1 MLLSLLSGGSLIDVI
16 VQLLLIMP
24 IILFSLSFHE
34 TAHGYVAYKCGDPT
48 AHNLGRLSL
57 NPLRHLDPIG
67 FLSMLLIGYGW
78 AKPVP
83 VNARYF
89 RNPKR
94 GMAITAAA
102 GPISNLLLGL
112 IATVLS
118 AFLLVL
124 SVRMQTAVHIAPI
137 LLRFVD
143 YLYTV
148 CYLSA
153 YLNFVFAFFNL
164 IPLPPFDGSRI
175 ALLFL
180 PQKYYFKIM
189 RYERQIMF
197 GLLIT
202 LFALSYAYDFS
213 PTGFLAQRLFDTL
226 FTPLAKLFIRLLL
239 PVYEL

>member
-1 MLLSLLSGGSLIDVI
+1 MLLSLLSGGSLQSII
-16 VQLLLIMP
+16 IELLLLMP

-34 TAHGYVAYKCGDPT
+34 TAHGFVAYKCGDPT

-94 GMAITAAA
+94 GMALTAAA
-102 GPISNLLLGL
+102 GPISNLFLGL
-112 IATVLS
+112 IST
-118 AFLLVL
+118 LLLALINVW
-124 SVRMQTAVHIAPI
+124 SFRMKLNADVAPI
-137 LLRFVD
+137 LLSLTD

-148 CYLSA
+148 FFLSA
-153 YLNFVFAFFNL
+153 YVNFVFAFFNL

-175 ALLFL
+175 AFVFL

-197 GLLIT
+197 GLLIS
-202 LFALSYAYDFS
+202 LFVLSYTFDFS
-213 PTGFLAQRLFDTL
+213 PTGFLAQWLINL
-226 FTPLAKLFIRLLL
+226 LYSPFTKLFVKLLL
-239 PVYEL
+239 P

>member
-1 MLLSLLSGGSLIDVI
+1 MLLSLLSGGSLKDAII
-16 VQLLLIMP
+16 QLLLLMP
-24 IILFSLSFHE
+24 IILFSLSLHE
-34 TAHGYVAYKCGDPT
+34 TAHGFVAYKCGDPT

-57 NPLRHLDPIG
+57 NPLRHLDPVG

-83 VNARYF
+83 INTRYF

-102 GPISNLLLGL
+102 GPLANLLLGL
-112 IATVLS
+112 FNTVLL
-118 AFLLVL
+118 AFVAVWIGLVPPANALVL
-124 SVRMQTAVHIAPI
+124 QLA
-137 LLRFVD
+137 L

-148 CYLSA
+148 FYLGA
-153 YLNFVFAFFNL
+153 YLNFAFAFFNL

-180 PQKYYFKIM
+180 PTKYYFKIM
-189 RYERQIMF
+189 RYERQIML

-202 LFALSYAYDFS
+202 LFALSYLFDFS
-213 PTGFLAQRLFDTL
+213 PTGYLASRLIDLIGDPLCRLF
-226 FTPLAKLFIRLLL
+226 AALLT
-239 PVYEL
+239 

>member
-1 MLLSLLSGGSLIDVI
+1 MLLTLLSGGSLVDVLI
-16 VQLLLIMP
+16 QLLLLMP
-24 IILFSLSFHE
+24 IILFSLSLHE
-34 TAHGYVAYKCGDPT
+34 TAHGFVAYKCGDPT

-67 FLSMLLIGYGW
+67 FVSMLLIGYGW

-83 VNARYF
+83 INVRYF

-102 GPISNLLLGL
+102 GPISNILFALLC
-112 IATVLS
+112 TVLLS
-118 AFLLVL
+118 LVAVLDVRTQIL
-124 SVRMQTAVHIAPI
+124 SPDAI
-137 LLRFVD
+137 LLQTLLK
-143 YLYTV
+143 YLWTV
-148 CYLSA
+148 LYLSA
-153 YLNFVFAFFNL
+153 YLNLSLAFFNL

-180 PQKYYFKIM
+180 PTKLYFKIM

-202 LFALSYAYDFS
+202 LFALSYALDFS
-213 PTGFLAQRLFDTL
+213 PAGFLAERLMNL
-226 FTPLAKLFIRLLL
+226 IYTPLTKLFVKLLL
-239 PVYEL
+239 PQLAL

>member
-1 MLLSLLSGGSLIDVI
+1 MLLSLLSGGSLVDVI
-16 VQLLLIMP
+16 IQLLLIMP
-24 IILFSLSFHE
+24 IILFSLSLHE

-83 VNARYF
+83 INARYF

-102 GPISNLLLGL
+102 GPLSNLLLG
-112 IATVLS
+112 IVCTVLLALINVWS
-118 AFLLVL
+118 F
-124 SVRMQTAVHIAPI
+124 RMQLNPDVAPI
-137 LLRFVD
+137 LIRLAE

-148 CYLSA
+148 FFLSA
-153 YLNFVFAFFNL
+153 YLNFAFAFFNL

-175 ALLFL
+175 LFTFL
-180 PQKYYFKIM
+180 PTKYYFSIM

-202 LFALSYAYDFS
+202 LFALSYAFNFS
-213 PTGFLAQRLFDTL
+213 PAGFLAERLMNAIY
-226 FTPLAKLFIRLLL
+226 TPVAKLLIRLLL
-239 PVYEL
+239 PVYDF

>member
-1 MLLSLLSGGSLIDVI
+1 MLLSLLSGGSLQSII
-16 VQLLLIMP
+16 IELLLLMP

-34 TAHGYVAYKCGDPT
+34 TAHGFVAYKCGDPT

-83 VNARYF
+83 VNSRYF

-94 GMAITAAA
+94 GMALTAAA
-102 GPISNLLLGL
+102 GPLSNLLLGL
-112 IATVLS
+112 ICTVLL
-118 AFLLVL
+118 AFFNVWRFRLMMNVEI
-124 SVRMQTAVHIAPI
+124 SSFFIDAVT
-137 LLRFVD
+137 
-143 YLYTV
+143 YLCNV
-148 CYLSA
+148 FSLSA
-153 YLNFVFAFFNL
+153 YINFVFAFFNL
-164 IPLPPFDGSRI
+164 IPIPPFDGSRI
-175 ALLFL
+175 AFVFL

-202 LFALSYAYDFS
+202 LFALSYFFDFS
-213 PTGFLAQRLFDTL
+213 PTGFLADGLISVIGN
-226 FTPLAKLFIRLLL
+226 PLCDFFAKLLLAQ
-239 PVYEL
+239 